1 MSLNLPDR
9 MKFGIFLGPFHRV
22 GENPTLAM
30 DRDMELIQWLDYLGY
45 DEAWIGEHH
54 SAGWET
60 ISSPELFI
68 AAAAERTKHIK
79 LGTGVISLPYHH
91 PFMVANRMV
100 QLDHMTHGRVMLGVG
115 PGALPGDAYMM
126 GIDPTTQREKMDE
139 AMGIILRLFTEDEP
153 ITYKSDWF
161 ELREA
166 MLQLKPYQR
175 PYMPLS
181 VASVQSPAGV
191 AMAGKYGA
199 SVLTITVPRDP
210 SAGPS
215 NLKALWEI
223 AETSAAEHGQTVD
236 RNEWRLAVPCHLA
249 EDREQALREVKL
261 GAGRY
266 LREYSEGTNGRK
278 AAFDGPL
285 EDVAEFMANNGSWII
300 GTPDDCIESLNRLAE
315 QSGGYGGFLVQT
327 IDWAPREKML
337 HSFELLARY
346 VMPHF
351 QGSVRSVAA
360 SNRWAAERQELLVSG
375 RVRAI
380 DRAHQIYADR
390 QGSGENGS
398 IENGAGQKG
407 AGHESGAEAK
417 EEVPKPPASGNG
429 GDGSGPGRRAAG
441 TTPAGEFELPILEA
455 LFDLGGSGP
464 TEAVLQAVEAL
475 IGGFFREGDFQSSES
490 GKVTWRQSAE
500 SARQALVNFGLVR
513 VNSDGDAWELTEEGK
528 REAAKAKI

>member
-191 AMAGKYGA
+191 ALAGKYGA

-215 NLKALWEI
+215 NLGALWEI

-236 RNEWRLAVPCHLA
+236 RHEWRLSVPTYLA
-249 EDREQALREVKL
+249 EDRDQALQEVKL

-285 EDVAEFMANNGSWII
+285 EDVAEFMRDNGSWII
-300 GTPDDCIESLNRLAE
+300 GTPEDCIEGLNRLAE

-337 HSFELLARY
+337 HSFELMARY

-360 SNRWAAERQELLVSG
+360 SNRWAAERQELLVGG

-380 DRAHQIYADR
+380 DRAHQVYADR
-390 QGSGENGS
+390 HGAGSQQNGAQNNGSG
-398 IENGAGQKG
+398 Q
-407 AGHESGAEAK
+407 ESAAEAK
-417 EEVPKPPASGNG
+417 EEVPKPIAPGSG
-429 GDGSGPGRRAAG
+429 GSGPDQVRRPAG
-441 TTPAGEFELPILEA
+441 TTPEGEFELPILEV
-455 LFDLGGSGP
+455 LFDLGGKGS
-464 TEAVLQAVEAL
+464 TEAVLQGVEAL
-475 IGGFFREGDFQSSES
+475 IGGYFKDGDLQAADN
-490 GKVTWRQSAE
+490 GDPAWRRSAA
-500 SARQALVNFGLVR
+500 SAQQALATFGLVR
-513 VNSDGDAWELTEEGK
+513 VNADGDAWELTEEGK

>member
-1 MSLNLPDR
+1 MSLNLPER

-68 AAAAERTKHIK
+68 AGAAERTKHIK

-139 AMGIILRLFTEDEP
+139 AMDIILRLFTEDEP

-175 PYMPLS
+175 PYMPLA

-199 SVLTITVPRDP
+199 AVLTITVPRDP

-215 NLKALWEI
+215 NLKALWDI

-236 RNEWRLAVPCHLA
+236 RFDWRLSVPTYLA
-249 EDREQALREVKL
+249 EDRDQALREVKL

-285 EDVAEFMANNGSWII
+285 EDVAEFMRDNGSWII
-300 GTPDDCIESLNRLAE
+300 GTPDDCIEGLNRLAE

-337 HSFELLARY
+337 RSFELMARY

-351 QGSVRSVAA
+351 QGSLRSVAA
-360 SNRWAAERQELLVSG
+360 SNRWAAERQELLVGG

-380 DRAHQIYADR
+380 DRAHQVYAGRREADS
-390 QGSGENGS
+390 QQNGTLQDGS
-398 IENGAGQKG
+398 IQEGA
-407 AGHESGAEAK
+407 SEAR
-417 EEVPKPPASGNG
+417 EEVPRPGSPVHGGTGQVGARRPSG
-429 GDGSGPGRRAAG
+429 A
-441 TTPAGEFELPILEA
+441 TPDAEFELPILEV
-455 LFDLGGSGP
+455 LFDLGGRGSSA
-464 TEAVLQAVEAL
+464 TVLRGVESL
-475 IGGFFREGDFQSSES
+475 VGGFFKEGDTQPAEN
-490 GKVTWRQSAE
+490 GDTRWRQSAE
-500 SARQALVNFGLVR
+500 AARQTLVNLGLVS
-513 VNSDGDAWELTEEGK
+513 VNAGDNFWELTEEGK